1 MATISFERKISLTS
15 KDMDVAN
22 KANPTSLYYD
32 SIQAIKPDSNNL
44 IKSKDIPVWMKKA

>member
-22 KANPTSLYYD
+22 KAPPLHFTMIAFKL
-32 SIQAIKPDSNNL
+32 
-44 IKSKDIPVWMKKA
+44 

>member
-22 KANPTSLYYD
+22 NAKPTSLYCD
-32 SIQAIKPDSNNL
+32 SIRAVKPDSNNL
-44 IKSKDIPVWMKKA
+44 LKSKDIPVWMKKA